1 MEKEKE
7 LVSVVSH
14 LIERCK
20 DGEKGYRTA
29 AEDVQDQ
36 DLKSLFREYSV
47 QRDTMITE
55 LQDQLHQMGQTQD
68 ESGSLE
74 GTIHRSWIDL
84 SSALLAKDRKRVL
97 SECERGEDYAVSAY
111 EKALKAD
118 LPAGIKTVV
127 QKQYAQVKEA
137 HDRIRSLRDEA

>member
-1 MEKEKE
+1 MEKET
-7 LVSVVSH
+7 VSVVSH

-36 DLKSLFREYSV
+36 DLKSLFRQYSV

-118 LPAGIKTVV
+118 LPANLKTVV

-137 HDRIRSLRDEA
+137 HDRIRGLRDEA